1 MAERRRRF
9 LDEDFLEARLALERM
24 MDELRPLMRYQTS
37 SLPQRLHTRL
47 STCFARLHRLHRELG
62 RYPEALRAERD
73 LEDAPPP
80 RRTEDVQEA
89 EPADTPS
96 ARESGRPG
104 PPLWPRAMRSGAR
117 ARAT

>member
-1 MAERRRRF
+1 MAARRRRF
-9 LDEDFLEARLALERM
+9 LDADFLEARLALERLL
-24 MDELRPLMRYQTS
+24 DALRPRMHSQTS

-47 STCFARLHRLHRELG
+47 STCFARLHRLHREPG

-89 EPADTPS
+89 ELADTPS
-96 ARESGRPG
+96 ARESGRPC
-104 PPLWPRAMRSGAR
+104 PTLWPRAMRSGAR
-117 ARAT
+117 TRAT